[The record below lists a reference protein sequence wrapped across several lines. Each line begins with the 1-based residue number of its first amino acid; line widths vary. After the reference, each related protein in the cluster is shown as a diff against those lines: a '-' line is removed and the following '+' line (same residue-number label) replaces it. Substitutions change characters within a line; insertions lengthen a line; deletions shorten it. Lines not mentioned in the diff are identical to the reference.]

1 VKIKVVS
8 SEPGTQPE
16 KRVRPRKLPD
26 CWYRHSSEMAKMPV
40 PYANVEN
47 SFLIQNVVR
56 KQVLPNERR
65 GENTDD
71 TSSILKWCT
80 ASVTANQAC

>member
-1 VKIKVVS
+1 
-8 SEPGTQPE
+8 
-16 KRVRPRKLPD
+16 
-26 CWYRHSSEMAKMPV
+26 MAKMPV